1 MESVWETKSNAGMS
15 LLLFPNPFGEGN
27 LVETAT
33 IPGMLSLL
41 AFHDTNGI
49 VKGLNDVPK
58 EMRPMV
64 LPVFLSFRGMAAIGT
79 FMILA
84 SLAGIF
90 LSRRDRFED
99 NKLFLN
105 IMLLAIPLP
114 YIAQQMG
121 WIVAELGRQPWI
133 VYGVLKTSEGVSKS
147 VTSTQVLLSLIGFTV
162 LYGVLGAIDIY
173 LLAKYAKK
181 GPDSDLS
188 NIINVQG
195 RG

>member
-1 MESVWETKSNAGMS
+1 
-15 LLLFPNPFGEGN
+15 
-27 LVETAT
+27 
-33 IPGMLSLL
+33 
-41 AFHDTNGI
+41 
-49 VKGLNDVPK
+49 
-58 EMRPMV
+58 
-64 LPVFLSFRGMAAIGT
+64 MAAIGT

-99 NKLFLN
+99 NRLFLN
-105 IMLLAIPLP
+105 IMLFAIPLP
-114 YIAQQMG
+114 YLAQQMG

-133 VYGVLKTSEGVSKS
+133 VYGVLKTSAGVSPS
-147 VTSTQVLLSLIGFTV
+147 VTATQVLLSLIGFTI

-173 LLAKYAKK
+173 LLVKYAKK

>member
-1 MESVWETKSNAGMS
+1 
-15 LLLFPNPFGEGN
+15 
-27 LVETAT
+27 
-33 IPGMLSLL
+33 
-41 AFHDTNGI
+41 
-49 VKGLNDVPK
+49 
-58 EMRPMV
+58 
-64 LPVFLSFRGMAAIGT
+64 
-79 FMILA
+79 
-84 SLAGIF
+84 
-90 LSRRDRFED
+90 
-99 NKLFLN
+99 
-105 IMLLAIPLP
+105 
-114 YIAQQMG
+114 MG

-147 VTSTQVLLSLIGFTV
+147 VTATQVLLSLIGFTV